1 MININLYELPFQ
13 MDGED
18 VMAFKRGD
26 DIVRLLSGYKLAGG
40 EYTTDES
47 FSSGQDRIVF
57 DDASTGVTKAN
68 YIIVTNTESPE
79 DPFFFWV
86 TRWEIYANPNRMS
99 DPPLYTV
106 AYQRLATLI
115 AYITP
120 DYITQCI
127 FARDDVSTGYEIE
140 GFMLQA
146 TGTRTVI
153 NPDETGRGIVPRTVD
168 FPRSRNADNLYRR
181 TIDAGESDGFYFV
194 VAFTTE
200 DGAVQTAW
208 VKAKSSNIEDFVVEC
223 FGISNLATLKP
234 RNSDA
239 SHNIKISRIYAIPVA
254 WTKTSFPNFKPV
266 SYDLVSQDGKN
277 TWPANFVAV
286 SGGDFGAN
294 AEIQIFQDNLEYLF
308 DPYSSV
314 YLFTPSR
321 VIEIQDPTCQRRI
334 DIFLGVGAEY
344 GSDQISVTMLLDG
357 KTYDI
362 TDDFLIDFAINEQ
375 SLWQEQHGQEVVLN
389 KVAAAIGGIGGV
401 VGGVVSGNYFGA
413 VQSLVGGVSS
423 FVGMDSG
430 LKDPAVQKG
439 QGSFLTTYVQRSH
452 IFALILSG
460 HTQRNDPYMEYVKR
474 YGYTLTEPVFVRY
487 KGYPTDDPSTLLYPS
502 ADLGDDPDIGFFLKM
517 SNVTIRR
524 MAMGFSED
532 AANYI
537 KARLE
542 AGVRFRD
549 PLKIPE

>member
-1 MININLYELPFQ
+1 
-13 MDGED
+13 
-18 VMAFKRGD
+18 MAFKRGD
-26 DIVRLLSGYKLAGG
+26 DIVRLLSGYKLEGG

-86 TRWEIYANPNRMS
+86 TRWEIYANPSRMS

-120 DYITQCI
+120 DYMTQCI
-127 FARDDVSTGYEIE
+127 FARDDVSTGYAIE
-140 GFMLQA
+140 GFMVQA

-168 FPRSRNADNLYRR
+168 FPRSSNVETFFRR
-181 TIDAGESDGFYFV
+181 TIDAGESEGFYFV
-194 VAFTTE
+194 VAFTAD
-200 DGAVQTAW
+200 DGVVQTAW
-208 VKAKSSNIEDFVVEC
+208 AKAKSSTTAQMIDEIA
-223 FGISNLATLKP
+223 GIAAVTKLQLHNTGG
-234 RNSDA
+234 NE
-239 SHNIKISRIYAIPVA
+239 HNIKVSRIYAIPVK
-254 WTKTSFPNFKPV
+254 WTQASTFPPFKEGPITW
-266 SYDLVSQDGKN
+266 DLATADGT
-277 TWPANFVAV
+277 TWRAYFVEP
-286 SGGDFGAN
+286 SEGFFGSN
-294 AEIQIFQDNLEYLF
+294 ARIQLFQDDLKNYM
-308 DPYSSV
+308 DPYSRV
-314 YLFTPSR
+314 YFFTPSR
-321 VIEIQDPTCQRRI
+321 VIELQDPTCQRQI
-334 DIFLGVGAEY
+334 DIVLGVGAEY
-344 GSDQISVTMLLDG
+344 GSDQISVTMILDG

-375 SLWQEQHGQEVVLN
+375 ALWQEQHGQEVVLN

-439 QGSFLTTYVQRSH
+439 QGSFMTTYAQRSH
-452 IFALILSG
+452 IFALVVSAHIPQQGS
-460 HTQRNDPYMEYVKR
+460 PYLEYVKR
-474 YGYTLTEPVFVRY
+474 YGYTLTEPVFVKY
-487 KGYPTDDPSTLLYPS
+487 KGYPTDDPATLLYPS
-502 ADLGDDPDIGFFLKM
+502 ADLEDDPNIGFFLKM
-517 SNVTIRR
+517 SNVTIRK
-524 MAMGFSED
+524 MAMGFSAE

-549 PLKIPE
+549 PLKVSE